1 MTVTVRTPVPE
12 TPQSR
17 LFVHVDGR
25 PMVFYV
31 PESADKDRISDLI
44 RKGGG
49 AITTQPGVPPSVFTL
64 MAPGAVSNNS
74 SDGLTPAFVEAC
86 MHQQHLHDW
95 RMFLIRSAS
104 QLSQVQAPTLKKNV
118 TKQEEREE
126 ALGLASNG

>member
-31 PESADKDRISDLI
+31 PESPDKDRISDLI
-44 RKGGG
+44 TKGGG

-64 MAPGAVSNNS
+64 MTPGAVSNNS
-74 SDGLTPAFVEAC
+74 SDGLTPVVLEQQFVEAC

-95 RMFLIRSAS
+95 
-104 QLSQVQAPTLKKNV
+104 
-118 TKQEEREE
+118 
-126 ALGLASNG
+126 